1 MYEKWC
7 TVLDAVP
14 DRDQRLEQEL
24 LKQQQNDEL
33 RVAFAEKANTVG
45 AYIEAKQAALADLT
59 MAAQGS
65 MEARKIL
72 TRLGSPC
79 LKWCVLCVGLCR
91 NSLWL

>member
-14 DRDQRLEQEL
+14 EHDQRLEQEL

-33 RVAFAEKANTVG
+33 RVSFAEKANAVG

-65 MEARKIL
+65 MEVRKLL
-72 TRLGSPC
+72 TQLFS
-79 LKWCVLCVGLCR
+79 
-91 NSLWL
+91 